1 MLVGRSREVSRLA
14 ELADVMGDGMSGV
27 LVIRGEVGVGK
38 SALLS
43 HFADGLPDYRVI
55 RLAGV
60 EPEQYLSFAG
70 LHRLLLPFFGLID
83 RLPQPQRKALESA
96 FGLSQAL
103 PANPLLLG
111 LSVLTLLADAAHEA
125 PLACVIDDAQWLDVD
140 SLNVLAFVARRLHA
154 EQIGMLFAIRTSSE
168 PDVID
173 GSRNEVSALNGL
185 PEMSIKGLEEADG
198 IDLLIALSSGH
209 IDLEVARR
217 ITRKAGGNLLVLTEV
232 GRALADGAAESGLL
246 VNDLLPVGQR
256 LEAYFLAN
264 VRTLSTDSQ
273 RLLLIAAAI
282 SDDDPGLIWRTA
294 EMVGIRSEAVLDAE
308 ALWLVDLHPEFRF
321 RHPLI
326 RSAIYFGASEEDR
339 RSAHRQV
346 ALAIDKDHDPD
357 LMAWHLAA
365 AAIGYDQ
372 EVANSLERCANK
384 ARERG
389 GFLAEADF
397 LARSAALSPRRQE
410 RASRT
415 LAAAY
420 AAFKG
425 GGFLRAEE
433 LLESGRPLFDEPL
446 FEAQALRLS
455 AKLISPLGRPGGRL
469 IPMLMS
475 AVTIFESI
483 DSQLAKETMLEALN
497 ETHFQGG
504 SGSAGCTPH
513 DVGTA
518 ALRLLS
524 VTSSGDET
532 ADLVATSTAKLYS
545 SGYMS
550 AVPDM
555 KRAVEALA
563 GYPETAQVVP
573 SWRFLGSMLSQG
585 LWDDRANRKWHEY
598 IREVALRTGDFQ
610 ALLEVLISST
620 MQAAARGELAEARIH
635 LAELEDVVHAQGSFD
650 SQYLLGVARCE
661 LFAWEGDE
669 GTVRP
674 TAAMMYA
681 VADALEIKL
690 HRSHADR
697 ALLVLEI
704 GMGNYSAAFSTA
716 AKACE
721 TDLVPHDNWS
731 ISALVEAGFRI
742 GERHEAGIAL
752 EQLRA
757 RALASD
763 TPWALGLLARLEAL
777 AASDKT
783 AHRFYDDSI
792 KMLERAGIPSE
803 LARAHLG
810 FGEWLQGQH
819 RTADSRQH
827 LHVAL
832 RMFEEMGAN
841 GFANRARETLKTTG
855 DRIQKRP
862 AVPAHDLTPQEAQIA
877 RRAAVG
883 ATNREIAAEMFISR
897 YTVDYHLR
905 AVFRKLGISSR
916 RELTQVVEIEAAL
929 VPARR

>member
-1 MLVGRSREVSRLA
+1 
-14 ELADVMGDGMSGV
+14 
-27 LVIRGEVGVGK
+27 
-38 SALLS
+38 
-43 HFADGLPDYRVI
+43 
-55 RLAGV
+55 
-60 EPEQYLSFAG
+60 
-70 LHRLLLPFFGLID
+70 
-83 RLPQPQRKALESA
+83 
-96 FGLSQAL
+96 
-103 PANPLLLG
+103 
-111 LSVLTLLADAAHEA
+111 
-125 PLACVIDDAQWLDVD
+125 
-140 SLNVLAFVARRLHA
+140 
-154 EQIGMLFAIRTSSE
+154 
-168 PDVID
+168 
-173 GSRNEVSALNGL
+173 
-185 PEMSIKGLEEADG
+185 
-198 IDLLIALSSGH
+198 
-209 IDLEVARR
+209 
-217 ITRKAGGNLLVLTEV
+217 
-232 GRALADGAAESGLL
+232 
-246 VNDLLPVGQR
+246 
-256 LEAYFLAN
+256 
-264 VRTLSTDSQ
+264 
-273 RLLLIAAAI
+273 
-282 SDDDPGLIWRTA
+282 
-294 EMVGIRSEAVLDAE
+294 
-308 ALWLVDLHPEFRF
+308 
-321 RHPLI
+321 
-326 RSAIYFGASEEDR
+326 
-339 RSAHRQV
+339 
-346 ALAIDKDHDPD
+346 
-357 LMAWHLAA
+357 
-365 AAIGYDQ
+365 
-372 EVANSLERCANK
+372 
-384 ARERG
+384 
-389 GFLAEADF
+389 
-397 LARSAALSPRRQE
+397 
-410 RASRT
+410 
-415 LAAAY
+415 
-420 AAFKG
+420 
-425 GGFLRAEE
+425 
-433 LLESGRPLFDEPL
+433 
-446 FEAQALRLS
+446 
-455 AKLISPLGRPGGRL
+455 
-469 IPMLMS
+469 
-475 AVTIFESI
+475 
-483 DSQLAKETMLEALN
+483 
-497 ETHFQGG
+497 
-504 SGSAGCTPH
+504 
-513 DVGTA
+513 
-518 ALRLLS
+518 
-524 VTSSGDET
+524 
-532 ADLVATSTAKLYS
+532 
-545 SGYMS
+545 
-550 AVPDM
+550 
-555 KRAVEALA
+555 
-563 GYPETAQVVP
+563 
-573 SWRFLGSMLSQG
+573 MLSQG

-819 RTADSRQH
+819 RTTDSRQH